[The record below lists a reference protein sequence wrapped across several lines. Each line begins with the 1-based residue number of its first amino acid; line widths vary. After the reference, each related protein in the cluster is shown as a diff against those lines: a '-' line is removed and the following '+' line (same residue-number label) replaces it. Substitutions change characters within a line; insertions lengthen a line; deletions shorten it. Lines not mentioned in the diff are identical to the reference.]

1 MTIPD
6 CLRKM
11 LTPGPIYV
19 MQFTRI
25 IILCRY

>member
-1 MTIPD
+1 MIISD

-11 LTPGPIYV
+11 LTPELIYV